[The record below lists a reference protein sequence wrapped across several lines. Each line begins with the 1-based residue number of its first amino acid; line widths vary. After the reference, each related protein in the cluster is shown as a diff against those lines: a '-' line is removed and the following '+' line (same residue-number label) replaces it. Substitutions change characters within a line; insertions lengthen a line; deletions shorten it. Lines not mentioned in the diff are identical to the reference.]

1 MKKSPKIPTKSQ
13 FRSLL
18 KSVGQLDDDVTIFFG
33 PEVSGRWEK
42 KWDEA
47 SKSEKLDMYRTYMK
61 RLAQK
66 KTAPFRI
73 FQKDGSP
80 EFSD

>member
-1 MKKSPKIPTKSQ
+1 MAKAPKIPTKSQ

-18 KSVGQLDDDVTIFFG
+18 KKVGQLDDDAVISMDAATG
-33 PEVSGRWEK
+33 GRWEK
-42 KWDEA
+42 NWQGL
-47 SKSEKLDMYRTYMK
+47 SRSEKIDLYRSYMK

-66 KTAPFRI
+66 KTAPYRI